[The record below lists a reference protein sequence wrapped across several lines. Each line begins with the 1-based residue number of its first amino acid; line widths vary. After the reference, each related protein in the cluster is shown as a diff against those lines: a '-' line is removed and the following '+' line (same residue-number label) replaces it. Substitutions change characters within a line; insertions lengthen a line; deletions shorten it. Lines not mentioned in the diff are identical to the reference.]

1 MSKKTRRD
9 VLDAGWRV
17 GTGLL
22 AGAGVWTT
30 CEALRPLGE
39 TAEGGVI
46 KLAPP
51 EAYGDQTV
59 TYVQAGRLY
68 ITRVNQELFAITQKC
83 PHLGCRV
90 PYCEASGRFECPCH
104 GSVFNLAGEWMS
116 GPAPHG
122 MDRYPIRIESGR
134 VEVDTSEP
142 MPGPPLGSHRWDT
155 PHRGGACD
163 VAET

>member
-1 MSKKTRRD
+1 MSQTRRD
-9 VLDAGWRV
+9 VLNAGWKV

-22 AGAGVWTT
+22 AGAGIWTT

-39 TAEGGVI
+39 TGGGGLL

-51 EAYGDQTV
+51 EAYGEKTA

-68 ITRVNQELFAITQKC
+68 ITRVEGQLFAITQKC

-90 PYCEASGRFECPCH
+90 PFCEASGRFECPCH
-104 GSVFNLAGEWMS
+104 GSVFNLGGEWMS

-122 MDRYPIRIESGR
+122 MDRYPLR
-134 VEVDTSEP
+134 VEDGQVVVDTSETLT
-142 MPGPPLGSHRWDT
+142 GPPLGSHEWDT
-155 PHRGGACD
+155 PHRGGSCD
-163 VAET
+163 VVES